1 MTDLAKL
8 VVRFEAETA
17 QLTKQLQ
24 RTQGKLDAFGKKST
38 ASATAVGTAFG
49 VMAAQA
55 AGALAGMAQAAIDGA
70 DATSKFAQS
79 AGVSTEA
86 FSALSYA
93 AELSGSSADQLR
105 DAFNK
110 LNKSASDTAR
120 GTGAAKDAF
129 AALGVSVVDANGKIK
144 SSDALLLDVAES
156 FSKFENGAAK
166 SAAAQAIFGESGARL
181 LPLLNQGREGIGA
194 MTAEADLLGI
204 VLTDSAGKAAEAFN
218 DDLTRLGK
226 ITDGVVLKLVSGA
239 LPALNKLTEVLIGS
253 GSAATS
259 AADDFSAIDA
269 ISKILAIS
277 VNVVANQI
285 SALGETVAGVFG
297 GFGQLLS
304 GNFDAGLTRI
314 TEGFGAIP
322 RGIQESITEGLEI
335 WNASAADFEAA
346 GGATGAAAT
355 EGLRK
360 ELRFGDVAKEQT
372 TKAAAA
378 VRDSITPMIQALQE
392 QAATLGMTGTE
403 VALYRI
409 EMEGANAAQLA
420 VAASAAGVIDAYER
434 QAEAAAAAAAAESER
449 IGTLESLQNKH
460 IGIITGVDA
469 ATRELMQTHEELETL
484 LGAGRISAD
493 EYAAAM
499 GRLGETSREGLFD
512 VAEFGKEA
520 ARSLQSSFADFLFDP
535 FSQGLDGML
544 KGFGQVLQRMIA
556 EAVAADLL
564 GRITG
569 GGGGGG
575 GGIGAALTGV
585 GKFFGFL
592 NNGGTVPHGQ
602 FAIAGENGPELV
614 FGGSQVVS
622 TRETAQMM
630 QGGGTTINVSIA
642 PQNNTTDMR
651 RAAGQGAREG
661 LAALAGAQRYA

>member
-17 QLTKQLQ
+17 QLTKALNT
-24 RTQGKLDAFGKKST
+24 TQGKLEAFGKKST

-55 AGALAGMAQAAIDGA
+55 AQAIVSMAKAAIDGA

-86 FSALSYA
+86 FSRLSFA

-110 LNKSASDTAR
+110 LNKSANDTSR
-120 GTGAAKDAF
+120 GTGSAQAAF
-129 AALGVSVVDANGKIK
+129 AALGVSVVDARGKIK

-156 FSKFENGAAK
+156 FSQFEDGAAK
-166 SAAAQAIFGESGARL
+166 GAAAQAIFGESGARL
-181 LPLLNQGREGIGA
+181 LPLLNQGRAGLEAMGA
-194 MTAEADLLGI
+194 ESDRLGLT
-204 VLTDSAGKAAEAFN
+204 LTDEAGRAAEAFN
-218 DDLTRLGK
+218 DNLTRLQK
-226 ITDGVVLKLVSGA
+226 VTDGVVLRIAQGLLPMLESMSARLVTGSTDASGFAGSVEIITGAIKGLLTAGTLVTSVLDAVGRTLGGLAAAAVAAIGGEFRQA
-239 LPALNKLTEVLIGS
+239 LSILGE
-253 GSAATS
+253 
-259 AADDFSAIDA
+259 IDA
-269 ISKILAIS
+269 DFNAIAEQAGRD
-277 VNVVANQI
+277 VAAIWANSGI
-285 SALGETVAGVFG
+285 PEAAAAAG
-297 GFGQLLS
+297 
-304 GNFDAGLTRI
+304 AGA
-314 TEGFGAIP
+314 TEGFKRELKFAPAAEG
-322 RGIQESITEGLEI
+322 ESKR
-335 WNASAADFEAA
+335 A
-346 GGATGAAAT
+346 
-355 EGLRK
+355 
-360 ELRFGDVAKEQT
+360 VQ
-372 TKAAAA
+372 A

-392 QAATLGMTGTE
+392 QAATLGMTSTQ
-403 VALYRI
+403 VALYRL
-409 EMEGANAAQLA
+409 EMEGANTAQLA
-420 VAASAAGVIDAYER
+420 VAASAVAVIDAHER
-434 QAEAAAAAAAAESER
+434 QAEAAEAAASAEAER
-449 IGTLESLQNKH
+449 IGNLESLQERH
-460 IGIITGVDA
+460 IGLITGVDD
-469 ATRELMQTHEELETL
+469 ATRQLLQTQEELETL

-499 GRLGETSREGLFD
+499 ERLGKTSREGLFD

-520 ARSLQSSFADFLFDP
+520 ARSLQSSFSDFLFDP

-575 GGIGAALTGV
+575 GFGAALSGV

-592 NNGGTVPHGQ
+592 DGGGTVPHGQ

-614 FGGSQVVS
+614 FGGSKVVS

>member
-17 QLTKQLQ
+17 QLTKALNT
-24 RTQGKLDAFGKKST
+24 TQGKLEAFGKKST
-38 ASATAVGTAFG
+38 ASATAVGTSFG
-49 VMAAQA
+49 IMAEKAAQA
-55 AGALAGMAQAAIDGA
+55 AISMAKAAIDGA

-86 FSALSYA
+86 FSRLSFA

-120 GTGAAKDAF
+120 GTGSAQAAF
-129 AALGVSVVDANGKIK
+129 AALGVSVVDASGKIK

-156 FSKFENGAAK
+156 FSQFEDGAAK
-166 SAAAQAIFGESGARL
+166 GAAAQAIFGESGARL
-181 LPLLNQGREGIGA
+181 LPLLNQGRAGLESMG
-194 MTAEADLLGI
+194 AEADRLGLT
-204 VLTDSAGKAAEAFN
+204 LTDEAGKAAEAFN
-218 DDLTRLGK
+218 DNLTRLRK
-226 ITDGVVLKLVSGA
+226 VTDGVVLRIAQGLLPTLESMSARLVTGSTDASGFAGSVEIITGAIKGLLTAGTLVTSVLDAVGRTLGGLAAAAVAAIGGEFRQA
-239 LPALNKLTEVLIGS
+239 LSILGE
-253 GSAATS
+253 
-259 AADDFSAIDA
+259 IDA
-269 ISKILAIS
+269 DFNAIAAQAGRD
-277 VNVVANQI
+277 VAAIWSNSGI
-285 SALGETVAGVFG
+285 PEAAAKAGA
-297 GFGQLLS
+297 
-304 GNFDAGLTRI
+304 DA
-314 TEGFGAIP
+314 TEGFKRELKFAP
-322 RGIQESITEGLEI
+322 T
-335 WNASAADFEAA
+335 
-346 GGATGAAAT
+346 AAAQA
-355 EGLRK
+355 
-360 ELRFGDVAKEQT
+360 AKATQ
-372 TKAAAA
+372 A
-378 VRDSITPMIQALQE
+378 VRDSITPMIHALQE
-392 QAATLGMTGTE
+392 QAATLGMTSTQ
-403 VALYRI
+403 VALYRL
-409 EMEGANAAQLA
+409 EMGGANAAQLA
-420 VAASAAGVIDAYER
+420 VAAGAVAVIDAYER
-434 QAEAAAAAAAAESER
+434 QAEAAEAAASAEAER
-449 IGTLESLQNKH
+449 ISTLESLQERH
-460 IGIITGVDA
+460 IGLITGVDD
-469 ATRELMQTHEELETL
+469 ATRQLLQTQEELETL
-484 LGAGRISAD
+484 LAAGRISAD

-499 GRLGETSREGLFD
+499 ERLGETSREGLFD

-520 ARSLQSSFADFLFDP
+520 ARSLQSSFSDFLFDP

-592 NNGGTVPHGQ
+592 NSGGTVPHGQ

>member
-24 RTQGKLDAFGKKST
+24 STQGKLEAFGKKST

-55 AGALAGMAQAAIDGA
+55 ATAILSMAKAAIDGA

-86 FSALSYA
+86 FSRLSFA

-110 LNKSASDTAR
+110 LNKSATDTSR
-120 GTGAAKDAF
+120 GIGSSQAAF
-129 AALGVSVVDANGKIK
+129 AALGVSVVDASGKIK

-156 FSKFENGAAK
+156 FSTFQDGAAK
-166 SAAAQAIFGESGARL
+166 GAAAQAIFGESGARL
-181 LPLLNQGREGIGA
+181 LPLLNQGRAGLEA
-194 MTAEADLLGI
+194 MGAEADRLGLT
-204 VLTDSAGKAAEAFN
+204 LTDEAGKAAEAFN
-218 DDLTRLGK
+218 DNLTRLRK
-226 ITDGVVLKLVSGA
+226 VTDGVVLRIAQGLLPTLEAMSARLV
-239 LPALNKLTEVLIGS
+239 T
-253 GSAATS
+253 GSADASGFAGSVKIITGTIKGLITAGTLVTS
-259 AADDFSAIDA
+259 VLDAVGRTLGGLAAAAVAAIGGEFRQA
-269 ISKILAIS
+269 LSI
-277 VNVVANQI
+277 
-285 SALGETVAGVFG
+285 LGEIDTDFNAIAEQAGRDVAAIWAN
-297 GFGQLLS
+297 S
-304 GNFDAGLTRI
+304 DIPEAAAAAGAGA
-314 TEGFGAIP
+314 TEGFKRELKFAP
-322 RGIQESITEGLEI
+322 
-335 WNASAADFEAA
+335 AA
-346 GGATGAAAT
+346 GAETA
-355 EGLRK
+355 
-360 ELRFGDVAKEQT
+360 
-372 TKAAAA
+372 KAAKA

-392 QAATLGMTGTE
+392 QAATLGMTSTQ
-403 VALYRI
+403 VALYRL
-409 EMEGANAAQLA
+409 EMEGANTAQLA
-420 VAASAAGVIDAYER
+420 VAASAVAVIDAHER
-434 QAEAAAAAAAAESER
+434 QAEAAEAAASAEAER
-449 IGTLESLQNKH
+449 IGNLESLQERH
-460 IGIITGVDA
+460 IGLITGVDD
-469 ATRELMQTHEELETL
+469 ATRQLLQTQEELETL

-499 GRLGETSREGLFD
+499 ERLGETSREGLFD

-520 ARSLQSSFADFLFDP
+520 ARSLQSSFSDFLFDP